1 MNDLNDPLSEGLYT
15 VGKVTVDK
23 SFHTQSADEEFFR
36 FFGNDVIYSIKRTV
50 HEKDF
55 PRLEGCVASA
65 VCEESLRTVVRMNGV
80 DTDFRWMLSTVKMLS
95 DTSAEPLYSITLS
108 DIFSLEA
115 LAYSRERRIAEYRH
129 VFSMTS
135 DLAFEYNFETK
146 LIRIYM
152 FDCFREITIT
162 RVSLSQWRKNALD
175 SGYISS
181 RYIDTFKPNACA
193 AASKAACTASTAN
206 LKQAC

>member
-23 SFHTQSADEEFFR
+23 NFHTQSADEEFFR

-65 VCEESLRTVVRMNGV
+65 VCGEALRTVVRMKGV
-80 DTDFRWMLSTVKMLS
+80 DTDFRWMLATVKMLS
-95 DTSAEPLYSITLS
+95 ATSAELLYSITLS

-115 LAYSRERRIAEYRH
+115 LAYSRERRYCGVPPRFQPDKRPCLRIQLRNKAH
-129 VFSMTS
+129 Q
-135 DLAFEYNFETK
+135 DLYVR
-146 LIRIYM
+146 L
-152 FDCFREITIT
+152 
-162 RVSLSQWRKNALD
+162 LS
-175 SGYISS
+175 
-181 RYIDTFKPNACA
+181 
-193 AASKAACTASTAN
+193 
-206 LKQAC
+206 